1 MSDDS
6 ATRLYL
12 MNSAA
17 FLRGGNMA
25 KAKRGLAAAD
35 KATRQ
40 RVAGEGGKVAGIKRK
55 ERAEESFWDE
65 VRDL

>member
-1 MSDDS
+1 
-6 ATRLYL
+6 
-12 MNSAA
+12 
-17 FLRGGNMA
+17 MA

-55 ERAEESFWDE
+55 EQADASFWDE